1 MEIRSLGYAT
11 DIALLAMSGSIV
23 EQFGDHVIVRSPHNP
38 SHWWG
43 NFLLLGSMPAR
54 REQSGWIAR
63 FHEAFPHS
71 THVAIGIDVDYGS
84 AEALQG
90 FSEAGLG
97 VNCFAVM
104 TASVVELPAVADDAV
119 VLRPLRSGDDWARS
133 VELGVRCEDRGLDP
147 VDYRA
152 FLEAKA
158 VSNRRLVAKGNGE
171 WFGAFIHDELAC
183 QLGLVVTGEGRA
195 RFQTVETAP
204 DRRRQG
210 LARRL
215 VAFASTWGLNQL
227 AAQEL
232 VMVAERDYWAI
243 DLYRS
248 LGFVENA
255 VQLAVERAS
264 TDGVT

>member
-1 MEIRSLGYAT
+1 MT
-11 DIALLAMSGSIV
+11 
-23 EQFGDHVIVRSPHNP
+23 
-38 SHWWG
+38 
-43 NFLLLGSMPAR
+43 
-54 REQSGWIAR
+54 
-63 FHEAFPHS
+63 
-71 THVAIGIDVDYGS
+71 
-84 AEALQG
+84 
-90 FSEAGLG
+90 GLG
-97 VNCFAVM
+97 
-104 TASVVELPAVADDAV
+104 ASSWVF
-119 VLRPLRSGDDWARS
+119 GART
-133 VELGVRCEDRGLDP
+133 

-171 WFGAFIHDELAC
+171 WFGAFIHDELVC

-248 LGFVENA
+248 LGFIETV